1 MGDNF
6 KCTKCGNEDY
16 RKIGYRNGL
25 PYCRACLGFQG
36 QKAKYTKPFPKKAS
50 YNLNYA
56 LSHEQNKISKKI
68 LSHYISGDN
77 VLLKA
82 VCGAGKTEIV
92 LKTMSYTIEKGGYV
106 GFATPRK
113 DVVIELFNRFKNIF
127 KKNKVVAVYGDN
139 CQELYGDIICLT
151 THQLYRYERYFDLLI
166 IDEIDAFPFHENKTL
181 ETFAHNSCKGNFIFM
196 SATPSQKVLNQFK
209 KRNCQILN
217 LEKRYHGYPLPIPKI
232 IVRLFAFKLITL
244 FFILK
249 RLINL
254 NHQIFIFAPTIEKCE
269 QLYKWICPF
278 FKHGEYVHSK
288 RLNRQKI
295 IDDFKNKKY
304 QFLITT
310 SVLERGVT
318 VKNLDVIVY
327 DAHHDIYNESTL
339 TQIAGRVGRKID
351 APFGEVIFIVE
362 QINTQ
367 IKKCVES
374 IKKSNQSLQTMLR

>member
-1 MGDNF
+1 M
-6 KCTKCGNEDY
+6 
-16 RKIGYRNGL
+16 
-25 PYCRACLGFQG
+25 
-36 QKAKYTKPFPKKAS
+36 
-50 YNLNYA
+50 NYA

-374 IKKSNQSLQTMLR
+374 IKKSNQSLQTML